1 MNENNI
7 CFSSGLKVAD
17 SAEPPNFLRFPSPK
31 IPAVIPTI
39 PDPSRWR
46 VPPSLVHKR
55 GMDSPPIPNSRTLP
69 SAIHFHNSGD
79 FSLPNFRILPE
90 PTHAFVAFACAS
102 PITLVNPNLLLYSC
116 KIVPRSCIVTAP
128 SSVINPS
135 SIVFV

>member
-1 MNENNI
+1 MN
-7 CFSSGLKVAD
+7 VAV
-17 SAEPPNFLRFPSPK
+17 SALPPNFLRFPSPVV
-31 IPAVIPTI
+31 IAVIPIT

-46 VPPSLVHKR
+46 VPPSLVQKR

-102 PITLVNPNLLLYSC
+102 PITFLNPNLLLQ
-116 KIVPRSCIVTAP
+116 P
-128 SSVINPS
+128 
-135 SIVFV
+135 